1 MMSEEPR
8 RRLGRGLS
16 ALLGDETVD
25 QASLDRALV
34 SRFVPV
40 ETLAPGRFQP
50 RRHFDEAELSTL
62 ADSIRA
68 KGVLQPIV
76 VRRQTGGSAEFEII
90 AGERR
95 WRAAQRAQLHEVP
108 VLIRELSDQDALEIA
123 LIENL
128 QREDLNAIEEAQ
140 AYRRLLDEFAH
151 TQDALAKTIGRSRSH
166 VANLLRLLTL
176 PDAVQAMIADG
187 TLTAGH
193 ARTLIG
199 TADPL
204 AAARDIVAGGLNV
217 RQAEDR
223 AQTARPGARKPAR
236 TRREKDP
243 DTAALE
249 HDLSGILGL
258 TVSIRARGAGGRAG
272 SLTIEYKTLD
282 QLDDVL
288 QRLSR
293 GVSQNVRDGLT
304 HADDIPDVQFPPK
317 PKPEKQPI

>member
-1 MMSEEPR
+1 MSEDPR

-16 ALLGDETVD
+16 ALLGDEGED
-25 QASLDRALV
+25 QASLDKALV

-40 ETLAPGRFQP
+40 ENLTPGRFQP
-50 RRHFDEAELSTL
+50 RRHFNEADLATL
-62 ADSIRA
+62 ADSIRE

-76 VRRQTGGSAEFEII
+76 VRRQADGSNGYEII

-140 AYRRLLDEFAH
+140 AYQRLMDEFSH
-151 TQDALAKTIGRSRSH
+151 TQEALAKTIGRSRSH

-176 PDAVQAMIADG
+176 PEPVQAMIADG
-187 TLTAGH
+187 SLTAGH

-199 TADPL
+199 ASDPL
-204 AAARDIVAGGLNV
+204 AAARDIVSGGMSV
-217 RQAEDR
+217 RQAEER
-223 AQTARPGARKPAR
+223 AQTARPTPKKAR
-236 TRREKDP
+236 THREKDA

-258 TVSIRARGAGGRAG
+258 TVSIRSRGQASGGG
-272 SLTIEYKTLD
+272 SLTIEYKNLD

-293 GVSQNVRDGLT
+293 AVPSGVRESGIVAGALSDV
-304 HADDIPDVQFPPK
+304 HIPATPRSEKK
-317 PKPEKQPI
+317 PI